1 MPIRVLIADDDA
13 LIREG
18 LKIILQS
25 DDRFEVA
32 ECVENGRKAVEYCC
46 AHQVDVALLDVRMP
60 VMDGLEAAREI
71 SSKTSTRVLI
81 LTTFD
86 DDDFIINAVKYGAR
100 GYLLKSSPPA
110 RIMDAIRMVY
120 DGGTVMQDVAM
131 DIIKSELSSWRKC
144 GIPDGIL
151 TEREMEIAELVAKGL
166 SNKDIAARLFMS
178 EGTVKNYISAILAKT
193 GPEHRTQL
201 AVYYLT
207 GEKGERTGNSGTD

>member
-71 SSKTSTRVLI
+71 SSKTSTRALI

-110 RIMDAIRMVY
+110 RIMDAIRMVH

-131 DIIKSELSSWRKC
+131 DIIKGELSSGRKC
-144 GIPDGIL
+144 GIPGGIL

-193 GPEHRTQL
+193 GLEHRTQL

-207 GEKGERTGNSGTD
+207 GEKGERPGNSGTD